1 MRVRR
6 WDLGQL
12 HTFRYEEVPHC
23 HRSALE
29 ARRKLAQPARV
40 GNGPITKIQ
49 RQAPEARS
57 EVSPARKGWEN
68 TRPHS
73 RFWNPVGVTRRLRHS
88 NTSVEMPYFLGFV
101 SLVFSQ
107 PSRTF
112 APPALWLRFA
122 YFFPAL
128 ADWAN
133 FSTRLRR
140 CGLVMEAFVVA
151 R

>member
-57 EVSPARKGWEN
+57 EVSPARK
-68 TRPHS
+68 
-73 RFWNPVGVTRRLRHS
+73 VGKCASPFEVCEPRRGDTPFAALEYQRG
-88 NTSVEMPYFLGFV
+88 NVLFLGLV
-101 SLVFSQ
+101 S
-107 PSRTF
+107 P
-112 APPALWLRFA
+112 
-122 YFFPAL
+122 
-128 ADWAN
+128 
-133 FSTRLRR
+133 
-140 CGLVMEAFVVA
+140 
-151 R
+151 